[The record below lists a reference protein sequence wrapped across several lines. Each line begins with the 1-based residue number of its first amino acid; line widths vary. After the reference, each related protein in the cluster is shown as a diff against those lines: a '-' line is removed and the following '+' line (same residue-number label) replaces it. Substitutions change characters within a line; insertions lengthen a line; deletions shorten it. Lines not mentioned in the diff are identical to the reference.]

1 MGHRPRIRLLNTAR
15 ETEQNM
21 SSPIDRKPKLGR
33 LPLFGISAALV
44 AVAVVALGLFWR
56 HRDYKE
62 LRQWT
67 AAQAIPTVEV
77 IRPTSDDLDPELI
90 LPGDVEAFYEAPI
103 YSRVPGYLKQ
113 WYEDIG
119 AQVKAG
125 QVLADIDTPDLDQQ
139 LAQAQADLATAQAN
153 ERLAKITADRWQSLL
168 KRDAVAR
175 QDADEKEGDWQAKK
189 ALVAAAEANVGRLQ
203 AEESFKRIVAPF
215 DGVVSA
221 RNTDVGALIN
231 VGSNSGPPLF
241 SVADIHEMRI
251 YMRVPQYYSA
261 DLVPGMDAELHLP
274 QYPNEAFPAKLVTT
288 SNQIAKESRTLL
300 VELHAENKEGK
311 LAPGT
316 YAEVHIKIPGNG
328 AVLRIPTS
336 ALIFREHGLEV
347 AVLGPNNK
355 VELKKIRVSRD
366 FGTEVEVTSGLAP
379 TDQVINSPPDSLTA
393 GEVVRVAKAGSSKS
407 AQPPSSGTE

>member
-1 MGHRPRIRLLNTAR
+1 
-15 ETEQNM
+15 M
-21 SSPIDRKPKLGR
+21 SSGADSSIERKPKLGR

-44 AVAVVALGLFWR
+44 AVAIVVVGLYWR
-56 HRDYKE
+56 HRDYTE

-67 AAQAIPTVEV
+67 QAQAIPTVE
-77 IRPTSDDLDPELI
+77 IIHPTSNDLDPELI
-90 LPGDVEAFYEAPI
+90 LPGDIEAFYEAPI

-119 AQVKAG
+119 ARVKTG
-125 QVLADIDTPDLDQQ
+125 QILADIDTPDLDQQ

-153 ERLAKITADRWQSLL
+153 ERLAKITAERWQSLL

-175 QDADEKEGDWQAKK
+175 QDADEKDGDWQAKK

-251 YMRVPQYYSA
+251 YVRVPQYYSA
-261 DLVPGMDAELHLP
+261 ELVPGMDAELHLP
-274 QYPNEAFPAKLVTT
+274 QYPNEVFPAKLVTT

-300 VELHAENKEGK
+300 IELHADNKDGK

-316 YAEVHIKIPGNG
+316 YAEVHIKIPGNA

-347 AVLGPNNK
+347 AVLGADNK
-355 VELKKIRVSRD
+355 VEIKKIRVGRD
-366 FGTEVEVTSGLAP
+366 FGTEIEVTSGLSP
-379 TDQVINSPPDSLTA
+379 TDQVIDNPPDSLAA
-393 GEVVRVAKAGSSKS
+393 GEVVRVAKAGSPQT
-407 AQPPSSGTE
+407 ARPPSSGAE